1 MRKLDNNTAV
11 FVELLKAGLWEH
23 EVQLSYF
30 DDIDFTRVY
39 DLACEQSVVGLVAA
53 GIEHAKDVKVPKPIA
68 LEFAST
74 TIQLEQNN
82 KAMNSF
88 IARLVNEMRQAGI
101 YTLLLK
107 GQGISQ
113 CYEKPLWRA
122 CGDIDFF
129 LNRDDFEKA
138 TYFLKHR
145 ASEVSETDDYKY
157 HLPMTIDNWVVELHG
172 TMRGGLWKR
181 LDGALD
187 EIQKGIFY
195 SGNVRSWMNEGCQI
209 FLPRADEDIAFVFSH
224 ILQHFFRGGIG
235 LRQVCD
241 WCRLLWTYR
250 DKFDMSLLGK
260 RFQSMGVVTEW
271 KAFASL
277 AVEYLGMP
285 KEAMPFY
292 SSSTCWKRKAYRILK
307 LILETGNF
315 GQNRDLQYQ
324 QNHSFFVRKAISLW
338 RLTWDSMRQLLI
350 FPIDPIRVWLNMFD
364 SRMRLLFQRNSG
376 STE

>member
-39 DLACEQSVVGLVAA
+39 NLACEQSVVGLVAA

-82 KAMNSF
+82 KAMNDF

-122 CGDIDFF
+122 CGDVDFF
-129 LNRDDFEKA
+129 LNKDDFDKA
-138 TYFLKHR
+138 TYFLKPQ

-195 SGNVRSWMNEGCQI
+195 SGNVRSWTNEGCQI

-250 DKFDMSLLGK
+250 DKFDMSLLEK
-260 RFQSMGVVTEW
+260 RLHAMGVVTEW

-277 AVEYLGMP
+277 AVNHLGMP
-285 KEAMPFY
+285 EDAMPLY
-292 SSSTCWKRKAYRILK
+292 SPSKRWEKKAGRIIR

-315 GQNRDLQYQ
+315 GQNRDLAYQ
-324 QNHSFFVRKAISLW
+324 KHSFVVRKAITLW
-338 RLTWDSMRQLLI
+338 RLSWDSIRQILI
-350 FPIDPIRVWLNMFD
+350 FPIDPIRVWSNMFV
-364 SRMRLLFQRNSG
+364 SRMKLLVK
-376 STE
+376 T